1 MSQCL
6 PLSRPPMVS
15 VAAATRWSVSGPALV
30 AVVMSRLLMDAVAVL
45 VLSAGSVWLG
55 LSVECVEGVLT
66 MACLCIHFF
75 VLVFLFLFSL
85 LLFLFLSS
93 SLSVVSLCDL

>member
-1 MSQCL
+1 
-6 PLSRPPMVS
+6 MVS

-66 MACLCIHFF
+66 MACLLSIHFF